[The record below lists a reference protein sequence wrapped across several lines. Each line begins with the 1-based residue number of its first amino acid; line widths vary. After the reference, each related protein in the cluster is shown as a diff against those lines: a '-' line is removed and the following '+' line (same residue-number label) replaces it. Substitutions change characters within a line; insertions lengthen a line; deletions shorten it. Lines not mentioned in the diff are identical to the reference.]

1 MEISIFGY
9 KVNLEILILIG
20 IVYLILVGH
29 TLCGCCNVGGII
41 ETMTGMNKIEAGA
54 NKKKD
59 KKEGFTGANTNN
71 GESSLYSL
79 NNYTSVDPST
89 WGQQSLAITR
99 GQAYSPAVKEVL
111 NRPTQ
116 PIPLPEGELDM
127 FANTPFKPECC
138 PNTFSN
144 SSGCAC
150 MTTTQVSYLNGRGGN
165 NVPYSEY

>member
-9 KVNLEILILIG
+9 KVELEILILIG
-20 IVYLILVGH
+20 IVYIILVGH

-41 ETMTGMNKIEAGA
+41 ETMAGR
-54 NKKKD
+54 N
-59 KKEGFTGANTNN
+59 KKEGFSGASTND

-79 NNYTSVDPST
+79 NNYNSVDTSK
-89 WGQQSLAITR
+89 WGLPDLTNPNSPGAQAI
-99 GQAYSPAVKEVL
+99 L
-111 NRPTQ
+111 NRKPQ

-138 PNTFSN
+138 PNTFST

-150 MTTTQVSYLNGRGGN
+150 MTVKQYNYLNDRGGN